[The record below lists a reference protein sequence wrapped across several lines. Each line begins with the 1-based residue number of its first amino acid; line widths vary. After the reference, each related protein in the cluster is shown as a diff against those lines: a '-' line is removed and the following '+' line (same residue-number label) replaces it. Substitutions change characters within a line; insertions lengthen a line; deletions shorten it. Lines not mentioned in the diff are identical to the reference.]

1 MKSVPALLH
10 KVLFIS
16 LAIVSIFLLSCTP
29 AEKQCSTDSDCVPN
43 KCCGGTDG
51 INKNY
56 GPNCQGI
63 LCAQVCTPGTI
74 SCNQGEIKCVSGECT
89 AVFHENP

>member
-1 MKSVPALLH
+1 MNQTIIISMALL
-10 KVLFIS
+10 
-16 LAIVSIFLLSCTP
+16 SIFLLACTP
-29 AEKQCSTDSDCVPN
+29 AEKQCLVDSDCVPN

-51 INKNY
+51 VNKAY

-74 SCNQGEIKCVSGECT
+74 SCNQGEIKCLEGACT
-89 AVFHENP
+89 AVFNEKP